1 MPKLYIKPSSSL
13 LRLSCDVPIHTPGSC
28 GLQKTSV
35 SLKQGPFLDTHF
47 SWETLYP
54 LQGSDV
60 CVPKADPGGELIPSV
75 KCEVEGLRDVIRSQ
89 SEGVTADQRVLVRK
103 AGGAAQP

>member
-1 MPKLYIKPSSSL
+1 MTFPFTPLAHVACRKQVCHLNRAPSSTPTSPGK
-13 LRLSCDVPIHTPGSC
+13 LS
-28 GLQKTSV
+28 
-35 SLKQGPFLDTHF
+35 HF